1 MPKLTGERIVLR
13 EYRAEDLGE
22 IRKWV
27 NDPATTRYLSTRFGR
42 RSPWTTAARFWSA

>member
-27 NDPATTRYLSTRFGR
+27 NDPATTRYLS
-42 RSPWTTAARFWSA
+42 ARFWPAQSMDDSRAF